1 LHRSL
6 TKLKERGDVS
16 VAASGGKP
24 TAVVRAGG
32 ATHREGGG
40 KQSLTPGSSK
50 AKRAGS
56 RRRKVTGRKMGASG
70 RGMRAAEADEGDT
83 VEHGLDEEGARART
97 RGGLEAR
104 R

>member
-1 LHRSL
+1 MLASRRAEENRQPWSQWAAPHAE
-6 TKLKERGDVS
+6 KEGEAES
-16 VAASGGKP
+16 
-24 TAVVRAGG
+24 
-32 ATHREGGG
+32 
-40 KQSLTPGSSK
+40 QPGSSK